1 MSNFETEYW
10 NCVAPYKSKYEFIKL
25 HFLMDIDETI
35 KMLNKAKSEWN
46 DKIVL
51 DIMSKKADPS
61 KFYAKRSIQLE
72 KSDDAQKAHLP
83 RAEAK
88 EDLPF

>member
-25 HFLMDIDETI
+25 HFLIDVNETI
-35 KMLNKAKSEWN
+35 KMLNKAKEEGN
-46 DKIVL
+46 EKIVL
-51 DIMSKKADPS
+51 DIMTKKADTS
-61 KFYAKRSIQLE
+61 KFYAKRSFPKKDPTE
-72 KSDDAQKAHLP
+72 RVSDHLP
-83 RAEAK
+83 RAAAN

>member
-10 NCVAPYKSKYEFIKL
+10 NCVAPYKSKYEFIKI
-25 HFLMDIDETI
+25 HFLIDIDETI
-35 KMLNKAKSEWN
+35 KMLNKAKAEGN
-46 DKIVL
+46 EKIVL
-51 DIMSKKADPS
+51 DVMSKKADPN
-61 KFYAKRSIQLE
+61 KFFAKRSIPM
-72 KSDDAQKAHLP
+72 KSQTEAAKAHLP

>member
-25 HFLMDIDETI
+25 HFLMDVDECI
-35 KMLNKAKSEWN
+35 KMLNKAKSEGN

-61 KFYAKRSIQLE
+61 KFYAKRSIQLKDQTQNVKE
-72 KSDDAQKAHLP
+72 HLP
-83 RAEAK
+83 RAAAK

>member
-25 HFLMDIDETI
+25 HFLMDIDECI
-35 KMLNKAKSEWN
+35 KMLNKAKAEGN

-51 DIMSKKADPS
+51 DIMSKKLI
-61 KFYAKRSIQLE
+61 YLE
-72 KSDDAQKAHLP
+72 QKQKKTYRFNKGELIA
-83 RAEAK
+83 
-88 EDLPF
+88 PFFFSLLIPTFKKC

>member
-25 HFLMDIDETI
+25 HFLMDVDECI
-35 KMLNKAKSEWN
+35 KMLNKAKSEGN

-61 KFYAKRSIQLE
+61 KFYAKRSIQLNDQTQNVKE
-72 KSDDAQKAHLP
+72 HLP
-83 RAEAK
+83 RAAAK

>member
-25 HFLMDIDETI
+25 HFLMDVDECI
-35 KMLNKAKSEWN
+35 KMLNKAKSEGN

-51 DIMSKKADPS
+51 DIMSKKADSS
-61 KFYAKRSIQLE
+61 KFYAKRSIQLKDQTQNVKE
-72 KSDDAQKAHLP
+72 HLP
-83 RAEAK
+83 RAAAK

>member
-25 HFLMDIDETI
+25 HFLIDVKETI
-35 KMLNKAKSEWN
+35 KMLNKAKEEGN
-46 DKIVL
+46 EKIVL
-51 DIMSKKADPS
+51 DIMTKKADTS
-61 KFYAKRSIQLE
+61 KFYAKRSIPKRDQAE
-72 KSDDAQKAHLP
+72 AIKDHLP
-83 RAEAK
+83 RAAAK